1 MTNRHAQAEH
11 VSNTTT
17 APPITPTRN
26 VAHTIDQTLARNR
39 GRERDTTRSDPLP
52 LPIGGSR
59 LNH

>member
-17 APPITPTRN
+17 APLITPTRN

-39 GRERDTTRSDPLP
+39 GRERYSLDQTHCHCRSVDR
-52 LPIGGSR
+52 G
-59 LNH
+59 